1 MLYNDNFSYSQS
13 GVSYQGTLYLNIDSI
28 SSPVILPNVSIY
40 YAQDIDYSNVST
52 IGLVTIESMSNG
64 IVTMQTTQSQ
74 AQILAEVST
83 IYILSSSE
91 SSTQVN
97 SLVGQSTVEVF
108 ITNSTQSAES
118 IITY

>member
-13 GVSYQGTLYLNIDSI
+13 GVSYQGTLYLNIDNI

-108 ITNSTQSAES
+108 ITSSTQSAES